1 VDNDRKME
9 TFENL
14 HFPVTPAK
22 AGVQN
27 TLKTLDSGFRRNDD
41 GESETVFFKG
51 LKWFARSES
60 NVFHRSVIKL
70 TIGGNYDDKQR
81 TA

>member
-1 VDNDRKME
+1 MEDFIMIPQTPFE

-27 TLKTLDSGFRRNDD
+27 TLKTLDSGFCRNDD

-51 LKWFARSES
+51 LLF
-60 NVFHRSVIKL
+60 
-70 TIGGNYDDKQR
+70 
-81 TA
+81 

>member
-1 VDNDRKME
+1 MNIFITGGTGGLCHRLIPRLTGSGHNLE

-14 HFPVTPAK
+14 YFPVTPAK

-41 GESETVFFKG
+41 MDTETVFFKG
-51 LKWFARSES
+51 LDSSYGF
-60 NVFHRSVIKL
+60 
-70 TIGGNYDDKQR
+70 
-81 TA
+81 